1 MLKAQLA
8 LSFTLTMTDE
18 ENIRQRMLEIKKARI
33 KRANQEIEQ
42 TIINRFDLLLFSVFF
57 VLSVLRLFD
66 PGSRRSLT
74 SWRSPPGPRRRRR
87 KYSSPGTY
95 LATYFREYF
104 LGGMDCTIQKYPS
117 PCKRVLCLIEK

>member
-42 TIINRFDLLLFSVFF
+42 TIINRFDLSLLS
-57 VLSVLRLFD
+57 
-66 PGSRRSLT
+66 G
-74 SWRSPPGPRRRRR
+74 
-87 KYSSPGTY
+87 
-95 LATYFREYF
+95 
-104 LGGMDCTIQKYPS
+104 
-117 PCKRVLCLIEK
+117 